1 MASGGK
7 RYGKW
12 WQTLWPEDVMLLVD
26 DTDLFGI
33 TAGPI
38 IGPE

>member
-1 MASGGK
+1 MAGGGK

-12 WQTLWPEDVMLLVD
+12 WQTLCPEDVMLLVD